1 VVRINLSISEELLK
15 EVDSYRYIV
24 KENRS
29 AFMAQALKNYFDVI
43 DREVLDKKRKKAI
56 NDIKNSK
63 RIISDKLTGWD
74 STSDIRK
81 LRESRYSG

>member
-1 VVRINLSISEELLK
+1 MVRINLSISEELLE
-15 EVDSYRYIV
+15 EVDSYRYLI

-29 AFMAQALKNYFDVI
+29 AFIAKALIGYFNVI

-56 NDIKNSK
+56 DEIKDSRRK
-63 RIISDKLTGWD
+63 ISDKLSGWD

-81 LRESRYSG
+81 LRGSRYA